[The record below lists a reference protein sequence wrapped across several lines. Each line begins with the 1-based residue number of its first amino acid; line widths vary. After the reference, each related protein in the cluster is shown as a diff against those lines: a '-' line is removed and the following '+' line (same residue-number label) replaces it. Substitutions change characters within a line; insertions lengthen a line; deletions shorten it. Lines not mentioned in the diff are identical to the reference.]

1 MSEKSREEILAEYEK
16 DYLERLSKK
25 GEDSQDIESISEEER
40 AQKVKEAERLQ
51 NESAAQIQAAQKKKE
66 EFDKEVSALS
76 AELRLLKE
84 MATLTGELES
94 LKKQIKS
101 SPKRK
106 TVKRKVTSKKS
117 VPKRK
122 TVKRKVTRK
131 KAVPKRKTVKRKVT
145 RKKTRKR

>member
-1 MSEKSREEILAEYEK
+1 MSGKSREEILAEYEK

-106 TVKRKVTSKKS
+106 
-117 VPKRK
+117 
-122 TVKRKVTRK
+122 VTRK
-131 KAVPKRKTVKRKVT
+131 KAVPKRKTVKRKASK
-145 RKKTRKR
+145 KKTRKR

>member
-1 MSEKSREEILAEYEK
+1 MSGKSREEILAEYEK

-94 LKKQIKS
+94 LKKQIKR

-106 TVKRKVTSKKS
+106 VTRKKA
-117 VPKRK
+117 VP
-122 TVKRKVTRK
+122 KRKVTRK
-131 KAVPKRKTVKRKVT
+131 KAVPKRKTVKRKASK
-145 RKKTRKR
+145 KKTRKR

>member
-1 MSEKSREEILAEYEK
+1 MSGKSKEEILAEYEK

-25 GEDSQDIESISEEER
+25 GEDSQDVESINEEER

-66 EFDKEVSALS
+66 EFDKEVSPLS

-106 TVKRKVTSKKS
+106 TVKRKVT
-117 VPKRK
+117 
-122 TVKRKVTRK
+122 RK